1 MTDRQFHLTL
11 GVVTALSAD
20 TAALHRACLIDPA
33 DYTPRLFW
41 ADALEEAGDRDLA
54 GFVRRDVALAQGDGG
69 EAGMTE
75 AFTDVKD
82 RYAPVP
88 AAYAVRNRV
97 AFRNGAYDMWRGGDR
112 LAFIPA
118 GTRAVLLVQAG
129 MGAAL
134 RTTRGWFAAHAA
146 EVFAAHPVAD
156 VVLTD
161 AVPCRRS
168 AVSGVDD
175 GDQAGWWRYDP
186 LTHYPLTAE
195 DLDPPLFGAAMGLV
209 EAVAGP
215 CPFSASFH
223 NWLWTRDAAAA
234 RLLLNAAAVNHGRAL
249 AGLPALPP
257 APELVTALADYR
269 RTFW

>member
-1 MTDRQFHLTL
+1 M
-11 GVVTALSAD
+11 TALSAD

-54 GFVRRDVALAQGDGG
+54 GFVRRDVALTQGDGCDPG
-69 EAGMTE
+69 LAEDFGDLKRR
-75 AFTDVKD
+75 AFSP
-82 RYAPVP
+82 APGLC
-88 AAYAVRNRV
+88 AVRLRYGFAVGN
-97 AFRNGAYDMWRGGDR
+97 YDMWRPEVRYYGSWV
-112 LAFIPA
+112 PA
-118 GTRAVLLVQAG
+118 DTRAVLLVQAG

-161 AVPCRRS
+161 AVPRRRS
-168 AVSGVDD
+168 AVSGVGDD
-175 GDQAGWWRYDP
+175 DQAGWWRYDP

-195 DLDPPLFGAAMGLV
+195 DLDPPLFGAARGLV

-249 AGLPALPP
+249 AGLPALLP